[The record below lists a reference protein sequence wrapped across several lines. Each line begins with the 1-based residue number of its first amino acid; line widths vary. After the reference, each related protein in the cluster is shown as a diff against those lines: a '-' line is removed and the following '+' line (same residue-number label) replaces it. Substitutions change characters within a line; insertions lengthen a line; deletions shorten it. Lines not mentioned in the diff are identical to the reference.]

1 MENVDKNLAMLKA
14 NIKRLIKL
22 RGKTLKDLSRE
33 MGVPYTGLS
42 HFITNATYTTQKGT
56 ICKHN
61 PPTIRRAIAD
71 FLQVPYYDLWYKE
84 GNKIITALIEIEMAG
99 IVRQF
104 VEENVTLRPHK
115 NKNET

>member
-1 MENVDKNLAMLKA
+1 MENAYKNLATLKA

-33 MGVPYTGLS
+33 MSVPYTGLS
-42 HFITNATYTTQKGT
+42 HFIAGATYKTKKGT
-56 ICKHN
+56 ICNHN
-61 PPTIRRAIAD
+61 SPHIRRAIAD

-84 GNKIITALIEIEMAG
+84 GNKIITTMIEIEMAG
-99 IVRQF
+99 IVRKL

-115 NKNET
+115 NKK

>member
-1 MENVDKNLAMLKA
+1 MSMENADKNLAILKA
-14 NIKRLIKL
+14 NIKRLIKV

-33 MGVPYTGLS
+33 MSVPYTGLS
-42 HFITNATYTTQKGT
+42 HFITDASYKTEKGT

-61 PPTIRRAIAD
+61 PPHIRRAIAD
-71 FLQVPYYDLWYKE
+71 FLQIPYYDLWYKE

-99 IVRQF
+99 IVRKL

-115 NKNET
+115 NKK